1 MAASHSN
8 GRAVPSAPVYVID
21 GAELHK
27 QIAAMA
33 ATLVR
38 TETLLASSLEAQREE
53 RQERKAERTADDAR
67 FAALERRVWA
77 IPGAGTLIALVSVGL
92 AVLGLKGG

>member
-27 QIAAMA
+27 QLSDMG

-38 TETLLASSLEAQREE
+38 TETLLAASLEAQREE
-53 RQERKAERTADDAR
+53 RQERKVERSADNAR

-77 IPGAGTLIALVSVGL
+77 VPGAGTLIALASVGL
-92 AVLGLKGG
+92 AVLGLRG